1 METPPGAS
9 AQRPEPGAEVQAS
22 SGMDRSALDVIELGE
37 RAARALGEVGER
49 REFRFAGIRVVG
61 RRRRP
66 SGSPPPLPRQLQA
79 TGRFWLAVGIAAL
92 LLWGTVFLW
101 PDSARWWQGRDHDVL
116 SWLTGRRTDA
126 ATAVMERLA
135 ALGSL
140 WTVRVLRWG
149 TILMLVGF
157 RRWRHLVGAVAAI
170 LVFEVFVSTV
180 AVGIGRPRP
189 FVEIIGQWEGPSH
202 PSRPVAA
209 LSLTLIIMGYSL
221 LPKGR
226 WRGRWFA
233 ASAGAI
239 VALSISRVYLGV
251 DHPTDVIVGAGFGV
265 AMGVIVFRLFAPDE
279 VFPVSYGR
287 GRAAHLDVGGARGE
301 AIRRAVR
308 DQLGYEVQAI
318 KPVGLAS
325 SGGSTPMRLTVAGEP
340 EDEYVFAK
348 LYARGHLRADRWYKV
363 ARTILYGALEDEVR
377 FNSVSKLTEY
387 EDYMLR
393 VIRDAGV
400 PSAQPFGI
408 VELTPEREYVIVT
421 EFFRGAHEMD
431 EVEITD
437 GIIDDGLRVIR
448 LLWDARLAHRDIK
461 PANVMVRD
469 GNVLLIDVAF
479 GTTRPTPWRQA
490 VDLANMML
498 ILALDTDP
506 RRVYERALLQFAPE
520 DIAEAFAATKS
531 VTIPGQLRVAL
542 RDRARRGGVDLQ
554 AEFAR
559 LAPPRE
565 PISIQRWSARRV
577 WLSVGAVTSGAVFVV
592 LMDNLRGAG
601 LL

>member
-1 METPPGAS
+1 
-9 AQRPEPGAEVQAS
+9 
-22 SGMDRSALDVIELGE
+22 MDRSALDAVELGD

-49 REFRFAGIRVVG
+49 REFRFAGIRVAG

-66 SGSPPPLPRQLQA
+66 SGTPPPLPRSLQA
-79 TGRFWLAVGIAAL
+79 SGRVWLVVGVAAL
-92 LLWGTVFLW
+92 LLWGTVLLW
-101 PDSARWWQGRDHDVL
+101 PDTADWWQRRDHQVL
-116 SWLTGRRTDA
+116 SWLTRRRTDA
-126 ATAVMERLA
+126 ATTVMEKVA
-135 ALGSL
+135 ALGSP
-140 WTVRVLRWG
+140 WTVRALRWG
-149 TILMLVGF
+149 TILILVGF

-170 LVFEVFVSTV
+170 LVFEVFISTV
-180 AVGIGRPRP
+180 AVEIGRPRP
-189 FVEIIGQWEGPSH
+189 FVEIIGRWEGPSH
-202 PSRPVAA
+202 PSHPVAA
-209 LSLTLIIMGYSL
+209 LALTLIIMGYSL

-226 WRGRWFA
+226 WRDRWFA

-239 VALSISRVYLGV
+239 IALSISRLYLGI
-251 DHPTDVIVGAGFGV
+251 DHLTDVVVGAGFGV
-265 AMGVIVFRLFAPDE
+265 AMGVIVFRLFAPDA
-279 VFPVSYGR
+279 VFPVSYSQ

-301 AIRRAVR
+301 AIRRAVK
-308 DQLGYEVQAI
+308 DQLGFQVRAI
-318 KPVGLAS
+318 KPVGLAGS
-325 SGGSTPMRLTVAGEP
+325 AGSTPMRLTVADEP
-340 EDEYVFAK
+340 QDEYLFAK
-348 LYARGHLRADRWYKV
+348 LYAQGHLRADRWYKV

-393 VIRDAGV
+393 VMRDAGV

-421 EFFRGAHEMD
+421 EFFGDAHEMD
-431 EVEITD
+431 KAEITD

-469 GNVLLIDVAF
+469 GKVLLIDVAF

-498 ILALDTDP
+498 TLALGTDP

-531 VTIPGQLRVAL
+531 VTIPGQLRAAL
-542 RDRARRGGVDLQ
+542 RDQARHGGVDLV
-554 AEFAR
+554 AEFRR
-559 LAPPRE
+559 LAPQRA
-565 PISIQRWSARRV
+565 PISIQRWSARRI
-577 WLSVGAVTSGAVFVV
+577 WLSVGVVTTAAIFVF
-592 LMDNLRGAG
+592 LLDNLRDAG

>member
-1 METPPGAS
+1 
-9 AQRPEPGAEVQAS
+9 
-22 SGMDRSALDVIELGE
+22 MDRSALDAVELGD
-37 RAARALGEVGER
+37 RVAQALGEVGER
-49 REFRFAGIRVVG
+49 REFRFAGIRVAG

-66 SGSPPPLPRQLQA
+66 SGTPPPLPRPLQA
-79 TGRFWLAVGIAAL
+79 SGRVWLAVGVSAL
-92 LLWGTVFLW
+92 LLWGTVLLW
-101 PDSARWWQGRDHDVL
+101 PDTADWWQRRDHQVL
-116 SWLTGRRTDA
+116 SWLTRRRTDA
-126 ATAVMERLA
+126 ATTVMEKVA

-140 WTVRVLRWG
+140 WTVRALRWG
-149 TILMLVGF
+149 TILILVGF

-170 LVFEVFVSTV
+170 LVFEVFISTV
-180 AVGIGRPRP
+180 AVEIGRPRP
-189 FVEIIGQWEGPSH
+189 FVEIIGRWEGPSH
-202 PSRPVAA
+202 PSHPVAA
-209 LSLTLIIMGYSL
+209 LALTLIIMGYSL

-226 WRGRWFA
+226 WRDRWFA
-233 ASAGAI
+233 ASAGPI
-239 VALSISRVYLGV
+239 VALSISRLYLGV
-251 DHPTDVIVGAGFGV
+251 DHLTDVVVGAALGV
-265 AMGVIVFRLFAPDE
+265 AMGVIVFRLFAPDA

-308 DQLGYEVQAI
+308 DQLGYEVQEI
-318 KPVGLAS
+318 KPVGLAGS
-325 SGGSTPMRLTVAGEP
+325 AGSTPMRLTLASGSQ
-340 EDEYVFAK
+340 DEYLFAK
-348 LYARGHLRADRWYKV
+348 LYAQGHLRADRWYKV
-363 ARTILYGALEDEVR
+363 ARAILYGALEDEVR

-408 VELTPEREYVIVT
+408 VELTPEREYLVVT
-421 EFFRGAHEMD
+421 EFFGDAHEMG
-431 EVEITD
+431 EAEITD
-437 GIIDDGLRVIR
+437 GVIDDGLRVIR

-469 GNVLLIDVAF
+469 GKVLLIDVAF

-498 ILALDTDP
+498 TLALDTDP

-531 VTIPGQLRVAL
+531 VTIPGALRVAL
-542 RDRARRGGVDLQ
+542 RDRARRGGVDLL
-554 AEFAR
+554 AEFCR

-565 PISIQRWSARRV
+565 PISIQRWSPHRIWQTVA
-577 WLSVGAVTSGAVFVV
+577 AITTGAVFVV
-592 LMDNLRGAG
+592 LMENLRGAG